1 VAEYSPRVE
10 DAVAFARQRRV
21 LLLKS
26 SEGVEL
32 DVSLGA
38 LPFEQLVVQ
47 RASTFMPEPG
57 LELRTC
63 SAEDLIVLK
72 LFASRPLDIRDAE
85 TVVIRHG
92 KELDWHYIEE
102 KLQPLADAK
111 EAPEIMTTLA
121 KLGGE

>member
-1 VAEYSPRVE
+1 
-10 DAVAFARQRRV
+10 V

-92 KELDWHYIEE
+92 KELDWYYIEE